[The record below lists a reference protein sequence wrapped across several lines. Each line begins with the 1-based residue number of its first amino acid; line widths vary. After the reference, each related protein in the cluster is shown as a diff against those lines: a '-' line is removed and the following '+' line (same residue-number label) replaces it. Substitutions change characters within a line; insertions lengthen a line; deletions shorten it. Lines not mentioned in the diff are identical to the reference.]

1 MAGAEAAGSGLGS
14 ARADRSR
21 LASPQIFL
29 VRMVVFLVLVAFI
42 ALILYRTIAK
52 AFLANPGLNGL
63 IFGVLFI
70 GIVFGIRNVV
80 RLFRE
85 IRWVNALPR
94 GTAAR
99 VKPPIL
105 LAPMKTLIGDRPPDA
120 GLSTVTLRVILD
132 SIGTRLDEAREV
144 SRYLTGLLIFL
155 GLLGTF
161 WGLVNTVGSLG
172 NVLNSLQTGSDAG
185 AMFDELKQNLAQPLA
200 GMSVS
205 FTSSL
210 FGLSGSLILGFLD
223 LQAGQA
229 QNRFY
234 TELEDALTADT
245 APEASGAVGGGDLKA
260 VLDRLSTGTDLA
272 QQRASSAA
280 IANLA
285 DGIQAL
291 VQHMRGEQQQ
301 IRDWVEA
308 QAEQNG
314 EIKTLLRRLARGAAG
329 PARSTT
335 GRASSMPCRRCC
347 SPSSSCSRCSC
358 WRSSS
363 SPAK

>member
-1 MAGAEAAGSGLGS
+1 MAAAEGDM
-14 ARADRSR
+14 RR
-21 LASPQIFL
+21 LSSPQIYL
-29 VRMVVFLVLVAFI
+29 VRMVVFLILVGFI

-85 IRWVNALPR
+85 IRWANALPR
-94 GTAAR
+94 GDAGTL
-99 VKPPIL
+99 KPPVL
-105 LAPMKTLIGDRPPDA
+105 LAPMAALIGDRPPTS
-120 GLSTVTLRVILD
+120 GISTVTLRVILD

-172 NVLNSLQTGSDAG
+172 NVLNSLQTGADAG
-185 AMFDELKQNLAQPLA
+185 AMFDELKTNLAQPLA

-234 TELEDALTADT
+234 TELEDALTASAAMEPT
-245 APEASGAVGGGDLKA
+245 AAGSPDLKA
-260 VLDRLSTGTDLA
+260 ALDRLSSGTDPSH
-272 QQRASSAA
+272 QRASTAA
-280 IANLA
+280 MANLA

-291 VQHMRGEQQQ
+291 VQHMRGEQQL

-314 EIKTLLRRLARGAAG
+314 EIRSLLRRLASETERG
-329 PARSTT
+329 
-335 GRASSMPCRRCC
+335 
-347 SPSSSCSRCSC
+347 
-358 WRSSS
+358 
-363 SPAK
+363 

>member
-1 MAGAEAAGSGLGS
+1 MAVTEPS
-14 ARADRSR
+14 DPIR
-21 LASPQIFL
+21 LSSPQIFL
-29 VRMVVFLVLVAFI
+29 VRIVVFLILVGFI
-42 ALILYRTIAK
+42 GLILHDKIQA
-52 AFLANPGLNGL
+52 AFMANPGLNGL
-63 IFGVLFI
+63 IFGVLLI
-70 GIVFGIRNVV
+70 GIVYGIRNVA

-85 IRWVNALPR
+85 IGWVNALPR
-94 GTAAR
+94 GDAGSQR
-99 VKPPIL
+99 RPVL
-105 LAPMKTLIGDRPPDA
+105 LAPMATLLGDRPPSA
-120 GLSTVTLRVILD
+120 AISTVTLRVILD

-161 WGLVNTVGSLG
+161 WGLVETVGSLG

-185 AMFDELKQNLAQPLA
+185 AMFDDLKTNLAKPLS

-234 TELEDALTADT
+234 TELEDALTAHT
-245 APEASGAVGGGDLKA
+245 SLEPASFARLEGNADLRAALEK
-260 VLDRLSTGTDLA
+260 LSTGTDLSH
-272 QQRASSAA
+272 QRAASVAM
-280 IANLA
+280 ANLA

-291 VQHMRGEQQQ
+291 VQHMRTEQQQ

-314 EIKTLLRRLARGAAG
+314 EIKALLRRLASEPERN
-329 PARSTT
+329 
-335 GRASSMPCRRCC
+335 
-347 SPSSSCSRCSC
+347 
-358 WRSSS
+358 
-363 SPAK
+363 